1 MNVPNET
8 NIINHS
14 SIAQQHV
21 KIKQI
26 TRDQNKVIK
35 KQLEETMHALFNKK
49 RGGGGSFQQQD
60 V

>member
-26 TRDQNKVIK
+26 TRDQNKVLK
-35 KQLEETMHALFNKK
+35 KQIKETMHCFTKK
-49 RGGGGSFQQQD
+49 GGGELFQQQD